1 MSRSDFSRLRRRA
14 TGPLDVT
21 TPECGAATQVWA
33 AVSPEL
39 AGRGGVYL
47 QDCAVSEAV
56 APYARDAG
64 RAADWWA
71 LSERLTA

>member
-1 MSRSDFSRLRRRA
+1 
-14 TGPLDVT
+14 
-21 TPECGAATQVWA
+21 VWA